1 MPHFTYI
8 YDTYCGWCYGGEP
21 VITALVN
28 SGAEVKVLHRHLF
41 QGANAHR
48 MGDGFGR
55 MAMQYD
61 RRIASLSGQEF
72 SDAYARNILQAPD
85 EVLESGLTAKAAA
98 LVHGRGAKA
107 EMALAAR
114 LQRERFVNGRS
125 AADKA
130 VIEAALAEVGVTS
143 DLDGAE
149 DQARAICEEAASLLA
164 RYGLSGVP
172 ALLRH
177 DASGTQ
183 IINIGDF
190 YQSPERIA
198 ALAA

>member
-8 YDTYCGWCYGGEP
+8 YDTYCGWCYGAEP
-21 VITALVN
+21 VITALIE
-28 SGAEVKVLHRHLF
+28 SGAAVEVFHRHLF

-61 RRIASLSGQEF
+61 RRIATLSGQEF
-72 SDAYARNILQAPD
+72 SDTYISNILSAPD
-85 EVLESGLTAKAAA
+85 EVLESGLTARAAA
-98 LVHGRGAKA
+98 LIHDRGAKA

-114 LQRERFVNGRS
+114 LQRDRFVNGRS

-130 VIEAALAEVGVTS
+130 AVTATLAEAGVTA
-143 DLDGAE
+143 DLADGAE
-149 DQARAICEEAASLLA
+149 KARAISEQAAALLA

-177 DASGTQ
+177 DGDNTQ
-183 IINIGDF
+183 IVNIGDF
-190 YQSPERIA
+190 YQTPERIA
-198 ALAA
+198 AIAA